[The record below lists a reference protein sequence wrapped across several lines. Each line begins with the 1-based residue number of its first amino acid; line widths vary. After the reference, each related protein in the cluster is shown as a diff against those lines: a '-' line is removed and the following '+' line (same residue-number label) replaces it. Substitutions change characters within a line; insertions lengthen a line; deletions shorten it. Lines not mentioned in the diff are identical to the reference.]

1 MRRFTT
7 FIGTVVLAVAACGG
21 AASPTPIPA
30 AATPAATPA
39 PVTASPAPVTASP
52 AAFIEA
58 KVTFDGTKCTYAGPA
73 TVPHGSTLVF
83 TLENTTGAKADGVG
97 AALLV
102 LPVLDG
108 TTWEQ
113 VLADTA
119 KAKQTDT
126 PAWAVIPGAGSD
138 GLAEVEVLLPESAA
152 LGTVLTTEMER
163 STYYVGCG
171 TSPETTNKPYPAVL
185 LTVLPG

>member
-1 MRRFTT
+1 MKRFTT
-7 FIGTVVLAVAACGG
+7 LIGTVVMAVAACGG

-83 TLENTTGAKADGVG
+83 TLENTAGGMADGNG
-97 AALLV
+97 AALV
-102 LPVLDG
+102 VAPVVDG

-113 VLADTA
+113 VLATA
-119 KAKQTDT
+119 AAMKASDI
-126 PAWAVIPGAGSD
+126 PAWAVIEGAGSD
-138 GLAEVEVLLPESAA
+138 GLAEAEVLFPESAA
-152 LGTVLTTEMER
+152 LGTILTTETER
-163 STYYVGCG
+163 NTYYVGCA
-171 TSPETTNKPYPAVL
+171 TAPEKSDKIYPALL

>member
-7 FIGTVVLAVAACGG
+7 LIGAVALAIAACGG

-30 AATPAATPA
+30 TAAPAATPA
-39 PVTASPAPVTASP
+39 PVTAAPAAVTTSP
-52 AAFIEA
+52 AAFVDV
-58 KVTFDGTKCTYAGPA
+58 KVTFDGAKCTYAGPA

-83 TLENTTGAKADGVG
+83 TMENTTAGMVDGKG
-97 AALLV
+97 AALV
-102 LPVLDG
+102 VVPVVDG

-113 VLADTA
+113 ILADPNA
-119 KAKQTDT
+119 KKSTDV

-138 GLAEVEVLLPESAA
+138 GLAEAESLLPESAA
-152 LGTVLTTEMER
+152 LGVVLAMEMER
-163 STYYVGCG
+163 SAYYVGCH
-171 TSPETTNKPYPAVL
+171 TAPEKSNTPYPAIL